1 MSLEVTI
8 NVTGLKELS
17 EALMQLAAAMGGK
30 SVPMGEAGNGQAMQ
44 DNRRQQVTE
53 EVPWGD
59 VSTPQ
64 QASPSVEQTPTP
76 PIQKPA
82 QPVQSPAAVPTSGH
96 AYTREDL
103 SRAAMQLMDKGMQAQ
118 LMQLIQSFGVASLME
133 LPPEHYGNFATG
145 LRGMGAQI

>member
-8 NVTGLKELS
+8 NVPGLKELS
-17 EALMQLAAAMGGK
+17 EALMQLASAMGGK
-30 SVPMGEAGNGQAMQ
+30 SAQVAGVAIGQVVHE
-44 DNRRQQVTE
+44 QQSAE
-53 EVPWGD
+53 EVPLGD
-59 VSTPQ
+59 ASSSQ
-64 QASPSVEQTPTP
+64 QNAPVTVPTP
-76 PIQKPA
+76 AAPDQTPA
-82 QPVQSPAAVPTSGH
+82 QPVQTPITVPTSEP

-133 LPPEHYGNFATG
+133 LSPEHYGNFATG

>member
-8 NVTGLKELS
+8 NVPGLKELS
-17 EALMQLAAAMGGK
+17 EALMQLASAMGGK
-30 SVPMGEAGNGQAMQ
+30 SAQVAGVAIGQVVHE
-44 DNRRQQVTE
+44 QQSAE
-53 EVPWGD
+53 EVPLGNA
-59 VSTPQ
+59 SSSQ
-64 QASPSVEQTPTP
+64 QNAPVTVPTP
-76 PIQKPA
+76 AAPDQTPA
-82 QPVQSPAAVPTSGH
+82 QPVQTPITVPTSEP

-133 LPPEHYGNFATG
+133 LSPEHYGNFATG